1 LRGIFFELVGGQ
13 GREGGREFV
22 WERGWEIGLGRGRK
36 SERKGESEWVIDR
49 RYRERGKEGLCVG
62 ERVRVRSIKRVEWRR
77 RESGERENNIRGI

>member
-22 WERGWEIGLGRGRK
+22 WERGMEIGLGRGRK
-36 SERKGESEWVIDR
+36 SERKGRVSELLTDCI
-49 RYRERGKEGLCVG
+49 ERGKESLCVG

-77 RESGERENNIRGI
+77 REWGERE